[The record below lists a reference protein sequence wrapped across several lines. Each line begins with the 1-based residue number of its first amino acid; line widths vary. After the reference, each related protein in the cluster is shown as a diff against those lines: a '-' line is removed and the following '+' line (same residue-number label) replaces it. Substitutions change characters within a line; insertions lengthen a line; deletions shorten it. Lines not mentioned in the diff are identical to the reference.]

1 MADVVR
7 QAGDAADV
15 QHLDAA
21 LRPVE
26 RYAVRFLLD
35 NVLPPLD
42 MEVVEAT
49 LQEQLQVEDLDVD
62 AVEALEAE
70 EEEEVCPFFLPIFFF
85 FLFTILRVYVLL
97 LC

>member
-7 QAGDAADV
+7 QAGGDAADI
-15 QHLDAA
+15 QNLDAA

-35 NVLPPLD
+35 NVLPALD
-42 MEVVEAT
+42 MVDVEAR

-70 EEEEVCPFFLPIFFF
+70 EEEEVCWVGVVNGGGGDSTYQVIPSIA
-85 FLFTILRVYVLL
+85 
-97 LC
+97 